1 MLTAYKHST
10 TNEIVETNIN
20 QSASWIN
27 VVEPDREEIEQLI
40 EQYNLP
46 EDFIR
51 DPLDADESARIE
63 YFDRLNVFD
72 QDVLT
77 VVASSQC
84 KYLKPVFYPDMLH
97 IGARVEEMRNSAI
110 RMHYVLFSQQQQQIV
125 ADGEA
130 VIVFVD
136 KVEMKKTLIPQQ
148 LRKVIIDLEATVHN
162 DLVNT

>member
-1 MLTAYKHST
+1 MNPLTQFP
-10 TNEIVETNIN
+10 IVYEQKVAWGDMDAFGHVN
-20 QSASWIN
+20 N
-27 VVEPDREEIEQLI
+27 VMYYRYI
-40 EQYNLP
+40 
-46 EDFIR
+46 
-51 DPLDADESARIE
+51 ESARIE

-84 KYLKPVFYPDMLH
+84 KYLKPVFYPDVLH

-136 KVEMKKTLIPQQ
+136 KVAMKKALIPQQ
-148 LRKVIIDLEATVHN
+148 LRKIIIDLEATAHN
-162 DLVNT
+162 DLKNT